1 MRFSLKEGDV
11 CSEEIDGEVIIIN
24 LVTGCYYSLGGSAAA
39 VWPLVLA
46 SYSAAEIA
54 AHFMPVASDPASV
67 EMQVAAF
74 LDYLYAEGLV
84 LATDDAV
91 RREISGIAAADGFSA
106 PVAEK
111 FTDMQELLLVDPI
124 HEVAEAGWPVRDNQG
139 S

>member
-1 MRFSLKEGDV
+1 MRFALNHGDV

-39 VWPLVLA
+39 VWPLILA
-46 SYSAAEIA
+46 GYSAAEIA

-67 EMQVAAF
+67 EAQVTAF
-74 LDYLYAEGLV
+74 LDYLCAEGIVLV
-84 LATDDAV
+84 SDDVV
-91 RREISGIAAADGFSA
+91 RHDVSEIAAADGFSA

-124 HEVAEAGWPVRDNQG
+124 HEVAEAGWPLRDTQG